1 MWIVYVIIGVVVLA
15 VAIFFIA
22 TTVRK
27 TRVPPNQDLLTEL
40 KNLKDKGLISE
51 QEYKEKVAELK
62 ARKGGKNE

>member
-1 MWIVYVIIGVVVLA
+1 MWIAYVIIGVVVLA
-15 VAIFFIA
+15 VAIFLIA

-40 KNLKDKGLISE
+40 KNLKEKGLISE

-62 ARKGGKNE
+62 ARKGGKYE